1 MAIFV
6 RSENMAPVITN
17 ALRSALSL
25 DPAKIADTQSEAAS
39 RSADVVQQLTTEIA
53 WPRLLIAVGIAFLLL
68 GVAIWTAQANMPDI
82 SKALMTSFQSFSGLV
97 VGILGG
103 EVATS
108 KG

>member
-6 RSENMAPVITN
+6 RSDNLTPVITN

-25 DPAKIADTQSEAAS
+25 NPATIADTQGEADS
-39 RSADVVQQLTTEIA
+39 RAAKVVQQLTTEIA

-82 SKALMTSFQSFSGLV
+82 SKGLMTSFQSFSGLV

-108 KG
+108 KR